1 MIIRL
6 GKKYVVNTLTE
17 NQEIFRYNKEIDQL
31 IVTLANIMSNNEN
44 RIIYTIQMWIVLKK
58 IWVTYNSQCKVIFRL
73 ARNKKSFYKKKE
85 MFF

>member
-58 IWVTYNSQCKVIFRL
+58 IWGYIQFSMQGYFSIG
-73 ARNKKSFYKKKE
+73 
-85 MFF
+85 